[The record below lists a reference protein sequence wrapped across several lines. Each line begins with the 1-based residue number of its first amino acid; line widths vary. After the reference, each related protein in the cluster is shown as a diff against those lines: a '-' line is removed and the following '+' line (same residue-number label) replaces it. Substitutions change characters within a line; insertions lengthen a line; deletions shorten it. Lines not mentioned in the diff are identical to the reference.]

1 MMSPLDDATLFL
13 VNTLF
18 GLYVYA
24 LVARFLL
31 QATRSD
37 FYNPMAQF
45 VWRVTNPVA
54 QPVQR
59 FVPRWRSWDLA
70 TLLVAWALL
79 TINILIDVSL
89 LNAPLGLHVVYYAL
103 LKVVVMFITFYTF
116 AILILAVMSWFGA
129 AMHSP
134 AASLLYSLTDP
145 LMRPVRSR
153 LPPIGGLDLSPLIV
167 IVALQVVS
175 RLIPLPY
182 VLR

>member
-1 MMSPLDDATLFL
+1 MSPLDDATLFL

-37 FYNPMAQF
+37 FYNPLAQF
-45 VWRVTNPVA
+45 VWKVTNPVA

-59 FVPRWRSWDLA
+59 IVPRWRSWDLA
-70 TLLVAWALL
+70 TLLVAWGLL
-79 TINILIDVSL
+79 VINIAIDIGL
-89 LNAPLGLHVVYYAL
+89 LGGTPGLGVIYLAT
-103 LKVVVMFITFYTF
+103 LKVLVMFITFYTF
-116 AILILAVMSWFGA
+116 SILILAVMSWFGA

-134 AASLLYSLTDP
+134 AASLLYSITDP

-153 LPPIGGLDLSPLIV
+153 LPSVGGLDLSPLVV
-167 IVALQVVS
+167 IVLLQVVS

>member
-1 MMSPLDDATLFL
+1 MSPLDDATLFL

-24 LVARFLL
+24 LIARFLL

-37 FYNPMAQF
+37 FYNPLAQF
-45 VWRVTNPVA
+45 VWKVTNPVA
-54 QPVQR
+54 QPAQR
-59 FVPRWRSWDLA
+59 VVPRWRSWDLA
-70 TLLVAWALL
+70 TLLVAWVLL
-79 TINILIDVSL
+79 VINIAIDVGL
-89 LNAPLGLHVVYYAL
+89 LGGKLGLGVIYFAV
-103 LKVVVMFITFYTF
+103 LKVAVMFITFYTF
-116 AILILAVMSWFGA
+116 SILILAVMSWFGA

-134 AASLLYSLTDP
+134 AASLLYSITDP

-153 LPPIGGLDLSPLIV
+153 LPSVGGLDLSPLVV
-167 IVALQVVS
+167 IVLLQVIS

>member
-1 MMSPLDDATLFL
+1 MSPLDDASLFL

-18 GLYVYA
+18 GLYAYA

-37 FYNPMAQF
+37 FYNPLAQF
-45 VWRVTNPVA
+45 VWKVTNPVA

-59 FVPRWRSWDLA
+59 VVPRYRSWDLA
-70 TLLVAWALL
+70 TLMLIWCLLIINIAIDMALL
-79 TINILIDVSL
+79 GGT
-89 LNAPLGLHVVYYAL
+89 PGLSAIYFAL
-103 LKVVVMFITFYTF
+103 LKVLVMFITFYTF
-116 AILILAVMSWFGA
+116 SILILAVMSWFGA
-129 AMHSP
+129 AVHSP
-134 AASLLYSLTDP
+134 AASLLYTITDP

-153 LPPIGGLDLSPLIV
+153 LPSIGGLDLSPLIV
-167 IVALQVVS
+167 IVLLQVVS